1 MELKIAKKYALL
13 DGVSHASTIVQK
25 CVHCGFCNATCPT
38 YQLLGDELDGPRG
51 RIYLIRSA
59 LEGNT
64 VSTRTKVHID
74 RCLTCRS
81 CETTCPSGVEFGNLL
96 EIGRSLLE
104 HEKVRPVAERLVR
117 SLLRRFILSGRLLK
131 FCFGIARTFRVI
143 LPGQISK
150 MVDISDPVKEPPVT
164 YHMRKMLL
172 LDGCV
177 QAAAY
182 PSINAA
188 VTRLLGHAGIST
200 LSQPQARCCGALS
213 LHLGATAEAKSFMRR
228 NIDLWSK
235 ELDNGCESIVMTAS
249 GCGVTVN
256 DYSRLFSDEQAYR
269 IKADRVS
276 KSTKDLSEVIFRECP
291 ADIRHGGF
299 RRVALHSPC
308 TLLHG
313 QKVKGRIETL
323 LEEHGYTLTYVRDGH
338 LCCGS
343 AGAYSLLNR
352 KISRELLCSKVRA
365 LEADYPD
372 IIATANIGCL
382 LHLKKQATVPVKHWV
397 ELLVPA
403 GS

>member
-13 DGVSHASTIVQK
+13 DGVSHASDIVQK

-59 LEGNT
+59 LEGNA

-96 EIGRSLLE
+96 ETGRSLLE
-104 HEKVRPVAERLVR
+104 HEKVRPLSERLVR
-117 SLLRRFILSGRLLK
+117 NLLRRFILSGWFLQ
-131 FCFGIARTFRVI
+131 FCFGMARMFRSI
-143 LPGQISK
+143 LPGEISK
-150 MVDISDPVKEPPVT
+150 MVDISDPVKKPLVT
-164 YHMRKMLL
+164 SHMRKMLL

-188 VTRLLGHAGIST
+188 VTRLLGHSGIST
-200 LSQPQARCCGALS
+200 LSQSQARCCGALS
-213 LHLGATAEAKSFMRR
+213 LHLGATVEAKRLMRQ

-235 ELDNGCESIVMTAS
+235 ELDNGCESIVMTAT

-256 DYSRLFSDEQAYR
+256 DYSRLFADDQAYR

-276 KSTKDLSEVIFRECP
+276 KYTKDLSEVIFRERP
-291 ADIRHGGF
+291 IGIRNGES
-299 RRVALHSPC
+299 RRVALHLPC

-313 QKVKGRIETL
+313 QKTNGRIKAL
-323 LEEHGYTLTYVRDGH
+323 LEEYGYKITHVRDGH

-352 KISRELLCSKVRA
+352 KISRELLSSKLSA
-365 LEADYPD
+365 LEADQPD

-382 LHLKKQATVPVKHWV
+382 LHLKKQAAVPVKHWV
-397 ELLVPA
+397 ELLVP
-403 GS
+403 GDS